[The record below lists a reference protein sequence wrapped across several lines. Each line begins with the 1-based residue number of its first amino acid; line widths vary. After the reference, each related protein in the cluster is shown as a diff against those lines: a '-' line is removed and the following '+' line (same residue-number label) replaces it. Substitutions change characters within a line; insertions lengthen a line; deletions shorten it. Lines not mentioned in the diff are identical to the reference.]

1 MHKKTQRSLGIITTH
16 REHVV
21 AIISRLAR
29 LAQGDTSHHRTR
41 KREEEKEAAERHALK
56 RLEAVLARVVVEV
69 NYAPC

>member
-29 LAQGDTSHHRTR
+29 LAQGDTSTPHRR
-41 KREEEKEAAERHALK
+41 KRKGKKEKEEAA
-56 RLEAVLARVVVEV
+56 
-69 NYAPC
+69 